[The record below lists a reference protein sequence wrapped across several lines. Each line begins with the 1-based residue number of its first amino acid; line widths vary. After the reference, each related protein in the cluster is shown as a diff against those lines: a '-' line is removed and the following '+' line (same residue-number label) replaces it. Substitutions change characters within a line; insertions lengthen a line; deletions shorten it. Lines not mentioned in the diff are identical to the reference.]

1 MPMKI
6 IDLYCGAGGLSLGFK
21 NAGFEVVCAVDNDQ
35 LAVDHY
41 NKNVDNVAIC
51 KDILKLNPDDLQDAD
66 GIIGGPPCQA
76 FSLAG
81 KRLATDPRSS
91 LSIRF
96 ANIVAKKKP
105 RFFVME
111 NVDGLLSM
119 DIRHILLKSFK
130 KAGYLDVEVK
140 ILDAVDYEVPQF
152 RKRPF
157 FVGFLNGEGALGLLP
172 TPLPPSKRVTV
183 RQTLKNYEYK
193 WYYRMPRHYGRRAV
207 YSVDEPSPT
216 IRTAN
221 RPIPPNYRRHPK
233 DAPYIEGQ
241 VRALTAEERA
251 LLQSF
256 KLNFVWFG
264 PKTGKEKLIGNAV
277 PPKLASAIAR
287 VIKKLC

>member
-1 MPMKI
+1 MKI

-21 NAGFEVVCAVDNDQ
+21 NIGFELIYAVDNDQ

-41 NKNVDNVAIC
+41 NKNVDGVAIC
-51 KDILKLNPDDLQDAD
+51 KDILKLDLGDLPDAD

-96 ANIVAKKKP
+96 ADIVAKKKP

-119 DIRHILLKSFK
+119 DIRHILVKLFK
-130 KAGYLDVEVK
+130 KADYNAEVK
-140 ILDAVDYEVPQF
+140 VLDAIDYGVPQF

-183 RQTLKNYEYK
+183 RQALKNYEYE

-221 RPIPPNYRRHPK
+221 RPMPSTYRRHPK

-256 KLNFVWFG
+256 KPDFVWFG
-264 PKTGKEKLIGNAV
+264 TKTGKENLIGNAV
-277 PPKLASAIAR
+277 PPKLASVIAKAI
-287 VIKKLC
+287 KSFLS